1 MPETTDRLGEE
12 HRRHREEFMRLRTRF
27 ADLAATSIA
36 TTDPRIP
43 TLAEKAALAGTAGAP
58 SAANKYVTDQ
68 DTRLVAGATTIY
80 DVLRFTAILV

>member
-1 MPETTDRLGEE
+1 MTLDPYAARKID
-12 HRRHREEFMRLRTRF
+12 F
-27 ADLAATSIA
+27 AALAASSIT

-43 TLAEKAALAGTAGAP
+43 TQDEKNALAGTAGSP
-58 SAANKYVTDQ
+58 SATNKYVTDQ